1 MAENIRQKMPLYHR
15 AKQFAPFKSLK
26 GFEDALK
33 QKEKEILL
41 KREATEEKENHLNQ
55 QLNKIKKG
63 KKITVTY
70 FCNGE
75 YITILGILK
84 DIDYVF
90 KTIKIEN
97 ITIPINDIW
106 DLDVQ

>member
-1 MAENIRQKMPLYHR
+1 MAENIRQKMPVSHR

-33 QKEKEILL
+33 QKESEFLI
-41 KREATEEKENHLNQ
+41 KREPTEEREFFLNQ
-55 QLNKIKKG
+55 RLNTIKKG

-70 FCNGE
+70 YCNGE
-75 YITILGILK
+75 YITIIGILK
-84 DIDYVF
+84 EIDCVF
-90 KTIKIEN
+90 KTINIEN
-97 ITIPINDIW
+97 KIIPINDIW

>member
-1 MAENIRQKMPLYHR
+1 MAEIFRQKMPISHR

-26 GFEDALK
+26 GFEEALK
-33 QKEKEILL
+33 QKETEFLIKDEP
-41 KREATEEKENHLNQ
+41 TEEKTMYLNQ
-55 QLNKIKKG
+55 QLNLIKKG

-75 YITILGILK
+75 YITVCDILK

-90 KTIKIEN
+90 KTIKIN
-97 ITIPINDIW
+97 DILIPINDIW
-106 DLDVQ
+106 DLDIQ